1 MTSQKFTTKLGK
13 QRGSSTS
20 ADVAADVPVA
30 VSPWLPR
37 QFLQFN
43 FLETQCWAC
52 SDLLAS
58 FEDKFLSWMFKRN
71 SYSSPLKPPFQN
83 FMTTKTAPLSPPPVP
98 ITSSFPSSIDLSHNV
113 AVTARVSHRRSSSW
127 MAPCFGK
134 LQSFQE
140 WFQKMVHN
148 WKKKTTTKKTKDVSS
163 RNNQPRSLLKRFV
176 ILRVWKQIDH
186 L

>member
-83 FMTTKTAPLSPPPVP
+83 FMTTKTAPLSPPRSHHLKLP
-98 ITSSFPSSIDLSHNV
+98 IFNWSFTQRCCNSKSISQAKFVMDGTLLWETSILSGV
-113 AVTARVSHRRSSSW
+113 VSENG
-127 MAPCFGK
+127 AQ
-134 LQSFQE
+134 LE
-140 WFQKMVHN
+140 
-148 WKKKTTTKKTKDVSS
+148 KKDNNKKTKDVSS